1 MTLPGTF
8 LPPLLG
14 LVLLAGPLAEVAALD
29 AKPASVAPQPTSRGI
44 SQEPLDAEAI
54 RFAGAWVDRSL
65 GDLESMMV
73 PDGIR
78 LHIQGELHP
87 TVDLRKA
94 LAAIGGFLD
103 RYAGGEVEVLRV
115 SPSSGEE
122 SRGFTELRWR
132 TQILGT
138 GESVVFAVFV
148 GFSLEAG
155 AWKVTE
161 IRILP

>member
-8 LPPLLG
+8 SSLLG
-14 LVLLAGPLAEVAALD
+14 LVLLAGPLPEAAGLG
-29 AKPASVAPQPTSRGI
+29 ALPGSTAPRSVSGEIR
-44 SQEPLDAEAI
+44 QEPLEEEAI

-65 GDLESMMV
+65 SDLQSMMV

-78 LHIQGELHP
+78 LHIQGELYP
-87 TVDLRKA
+87 EVDLRKA
-94 LAAIGGFLD
+94 LAAIGGFLEK
-103 RYAGGEVEVLRV
+103 YAGGEVEVLRV

-122 SRGFTELRWR
+122 SRGFTELQWR
-132 TQILGT
+132 TRILGT
-138 GESVVFAVFV
+138 GESVVFTVFV

-161 IRILP
+161 IRVLP

>member
-1 MTLPGTF
+1 MTLPGT
-8 LPPLLG
+8 LSSLLG
-14 LVLLAGPLAEVAALD
+14 LVLLAGPSPEVTGPGTS
-29 AKPASVAPQPTSRGI
+29 PASATSRSVSGETR
-44 SQEPLDAEAI
+44 QEPLEEEAL

-73 PDGIR
+73 ADGIR
-78 LHIQGELHP
+78 LHLEGELYP
-87 TVDLRKA
+87 GVDLRKA
-94 LAAIGGFLD
+94 LAAIDGFLEK
-103 RYAGGEVEVLRV
+103 YAGGEVEVLRV

-122 SRGFTELRWR
+122 SRGFTELQWR
-132 TQILGT
+132 TRILGT
-138 GESVVFAVFV
+138 GESVVFTVFV